1 MAPEQL
7 EGKEADARSDIF
19 GLGCVLY
26 EMSTGKR
33 AFDGKTTASVVA
45 AIMSS
50 EPASPSTI
58 APLTPPA
65 LEWTIRKCLDKDP
78 EERWQ
83 SAGDIASELRWIQE
97 GGSRAGAVIPSAVRS
112 RRKLLQWVAVTAA
125 LLAGIALGFFGKPAP
140 APQHLRVAIISRP
153 AARFFPTISRCLP
166 TGNAW

>member
-1 MAPEQL
+1 MTLRFATMTHGPLTAEGTVIGTFQYMAPEQL
-7 EGKEADARSDIF
+7 EGNEADARSDIF

-97 GGSRAGAVIPSAVRS
+97 GGSRAGAVIPSCGSPAVGNFCS
-112 RRKLLQWVAVTAA
+112 
-125 LLAGIALGFFGKPAP
+125 G
-140 APQHLRVAIISRP
+140 LR
-153 AARFFPTISRCLP
+153 
-166 TGNAW
+166 